1 MGWEK
6 TLGSRRMNEDNSN
19 SNCWSLGS
27 ALGEDYGSRWARGLK
42 VGKGE
47 KARGAKTRKPIKR
60 KSS

>member
-1 MGWEK
+1 
-6 TLGSRRMNEDNSN
+6 
-19 SNCWSLGS
+19 
-27 ALGEDYGSRWARGLK
+27 LGEDYGSRWARGLK